1 MRKLKQNSVVKIKQ
15 SEIANQ
21 SVVAQGRRIVK
32 MRLMDVPG
40 YRNWRLPYP
49 YMLRRLQLMARV
61 SLRRGWARLPTSLTC
76 KILCKGI
83 DTYYKILGPSTNN
96 KNHRLTTTPNQSACI
111 SILTK
116 VKEEENIRCQTLNL
130 QQSPVIPTLYL

>member
-1 MRKLKQNSVVKIKQ
+1 
-15 SEIANQ
+15 
-21 SVVAQGRRIVK
+21 

-83 DTYYKILGPSTNN
+83 DTYYKILGPSANN
-96 KNHRLTTTPNQSACI
+96 KNHRLTTTPNRSACI
-111 SILTK
+111 SILIK